1 MTARRTTQGRTRAF
15 YDGISGAYDLIA
27 DSSEHAARD
36 LGLRALGVSSG
47 ERVLEIGCGTG
58 HALVSLA
65 GEVGPTGQVRGVDVS
80 SGMMAVARR
89 RIESAGLRNVALTIG
104 DARVLCFRS
113 SVFDAVFM
121 SFTLELFERTM
132 PDVLAEVRRV
142 LCIGGRLGIVAMS
155 DTGETNA
162 MIELYAWLHRRWPQF
177 VDCRPI
183 NLVGALQAA
192 PFQIA
197 NVQATAIWGLPV
209 IAAVG
214 IKGSAGS
221 RDGSSS

>member
-1 MTARRTTQGRTRAF
+1 MTARRTAQARTREF
-15 YDGISGAYDLIA
+15 YDGISRAYDLIA

-65 GEVGPTGQVRGVDVS
+65 GEVGPTGQVHGVDVS

-89 RIESAGLRNVALTIG
+89 RIESAGLRNVTLTIG

-121 SFTLELFERTM
+121 SFTLELFERAM

-162 MIELYAWLHRRWPQF
+162 MSELYAWLHRRWPQF
-177 VDCRPI
+177 IDCRPI
-183 NLVGALQAA
+183 NVARVLQAGH
-192 PFQIA
+192 FHISTTR
-197 NVQATAIWGLPV
+197 ATAVWSLPV
-209 IAAVG
+209 VAVVG
-214 IKGSAGS
+214 IKTSTGSP
-221 RDGSSS
+221 DGSS